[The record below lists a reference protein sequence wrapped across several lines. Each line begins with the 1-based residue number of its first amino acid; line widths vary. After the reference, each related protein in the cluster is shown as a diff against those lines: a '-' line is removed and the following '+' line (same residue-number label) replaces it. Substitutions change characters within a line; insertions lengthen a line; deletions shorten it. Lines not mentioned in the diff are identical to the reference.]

1 MTRRTPALVAALAL
15 AAAVLTACSTGPSG
29 AQDDRATSPSTS
41 AVANEGAFPVTIKHH
56 FGETT
61 IEQAPQRV
69 VAIGSSDPDNVLA
82 LGVVPV
88 GIGKVTW
95 GGNDHGT
102 TPWFDA
108 KLKEMGGQQ
117 PTLLDQTD
125 AIPFDD
131 IAKLTPDV
139 ILATY
144 SGLTKAQYDKLSKI
158 APVVAY
164 PQDPWQTT
172 WQDSLRMDAEAL
184 GRTEQAQQLEQTTTQ
199 ELDAVKQEHPQL
211 VGKTFIWAALAT
223 TDLSQVPYYTPDDAR
238 PTFLA
243 ALGMKNATIIERI
256 APQGAF
262 YGQVSAERAAELKS
276 DVLVTYAVKD
286 SDAATY
292 RSDKLIGQ
300 IPAIKSGHMFAATDN
315 TASLAAGVPTPLSV
329 PYAVAHF
336 VPNLVQAVD
345 GQ

>member
-1 MTRRTPALVAALAL
+1 
-15 AAAVLTACSTGPSG
+15 
-29 AQDDRATSPSTS
+29 
-41 AVANEGAFPVTIKHH
+41 
-56 FGETT
+56 
-61 IEQAPQRV
+61 
-69 VAIGSSDPDNVLA
+69 
-82 LGVVPV
+82 VVPV

-95 GGNDHGT
+95 GGNAHGT

-108 KLKEMGGQQ
+108 RLKQLGGQQ

-131 IAKLTPDV
+131 IAKLAPDV

-164 PQDPWQTT
+164 PKDPWETT
-172 WQDSLRMDAEAL
+172 WQDSLEMDAEAL
-184 GRTEQAQQLEQTTTQ
+184 GRTAQAQQLEQATTQ
-199 ELDAVKQEHPQL
+199 ELEAVEQQHPQL

-238 PTFLA
+238 PMFLTS
-243 ALGMKNATIIERI
+243 LGMKNAPIIEKL
-256 APQGAF
+256 APRGEF
-262 YGQVSAERAAELKS
+262 YSQVSAERAAELKS

-286 SDAATY
+286 TDAATY
-292 RSDKLIGQ
+292 RSDTLIGQ
-300 IPAIKSGHMFAATDN
+300 IPAIKSGHMYAATDN
-315 TASLAAGVPTPLSV
+315 TASLAAGVLTPLSA

-336 VPNLVQAVD
+336 LPDLVKAVD

>member
-1 MTRRTPALVAALAL
+1 MTRRTPALVAAFAL
-15 AAAVLTACSTGPSG
+15 AAVALTACSTGPTGGTGES
-29 AQDDRATSPSTS
+29 ATSPSTS
-41 AVANEGAFPVTIKHH
+41 AVADQSAFPVTIDHH

-61 IEQAPQRV
+61 IEKAPQRV

-95 GGNDHGT
+95 GGNEHGT

-108 KLKEMGGQQ
+108 KLDQMGGQQ

-172 WQDSLRMDAEAL
+172 WQDSLEMDAEAL
-184 GRTEQAQQLEQTTTQ
+184 GRTEQAEQLEQATTQ
-199 ELDAVKQEHPQL
+199 ELDAVKQQYPEL

-223 TDLSQVPYYTPDDAR
+223 TDLSQVPYYTPGDAR

-243 ALGMKNATIIERI
+243 SLGMKNAPIIEKI
-256 APQGAF
+256 APQGEF

-336 VPNLVQAVD
+336 VPNLVKAVD

>member
-1 MTRRTPALVAALAL
+1 VAALAL
-15 AAAVLTACSTGPSG
+15 AAAALTACSTGPSG
-29 AQDDRATSPSTS
+29 ARDDSATSPSTS
-41 AVANEGAFPVTIKHH
+41 AVADQGAFPVTIKHH

-61 IEQAPQRV
+61 IDKAPQRV

-95 GGNDHGT
+95 GGNAHGT

-108 KLKEMGGQQ
+108 KLKQLGGQE

-131 IAKLTPDV
+131 IAKLAPDV

-164 PQDPWQTT
+164 PKDPWETT
-172 WQDSLRMDAEAL
+172 WQDSLEMDAEAL
-184 GRTEQAQQLEQTTTQ
+184 GRTAQAQQLEQTTTQ
-199 ELDAVKQEHPQL
+199 ELDAVKQQYPQI

-243 ALGMKNATIIERI
+243 SLGMKNAPIIEKI
-256 APQGAF
+256 SPKGEF

-286 SDAATY
+286 TDAATY

-300 IPAIKSGHMFAATDN
+300 IPAIKSGHMYAATDN

-336 VPNLVQAVD
+336 VPNLVKAVD

>member
-1 MTRRTPALVAALAL
+1 MTRRTPALVAAFAL
-15 AAAVLTACSTGPSG
+15 AAVALTACSTGPTGGTGES
-29 AQDDRATSPSTS
+29 ATSPSTS
-41 AVANEGAFPVTIKHH
+41 AVADQSAFPVTIDHH

-61 IEQAPQRV
+61 IEKAPQRV

-108 KLKEMGGQQ
+108 KLDQMGGQQ

-172 WQDSLRMDAEAL
+172 WQDSLEMDAEAL
-184 GRTEQAQQLEQTTTQ
+184 GRTEQAEQLEQATTQ
-199 ELDAVKQEHPQL
+199 ELDAVKQQYPQL
-211 VGKTFIWAALAT
+211 VGTTFIWAALAT
-223 TDLSQVPYYTPDDAR
+223 TDLSQVPYYTPGDAR

-243 ALGMKNATIIERI
+243 SLGMANAPIIEKI
-256 APQGAF
+256 APQGEF

-336 VPNLVQAVD
+336 VPNLVKAVD